1 MIIGIDPGNTG
12 AVSLLLN
19 DNLTI
24 FDIPLKKQMNK
35 KEVDALKLSK
45 FLKPHLKIIRFC
57 IIEEVHSMPR
67 DGVTSAFTFGLHYGK
82 LLGVLD
88 SLDIPTLRVP
98 PNNWKVALGLSSN
111 KKDSLDLAKI
121 TFPEYKE
128 LFLRKRDD
136 GRAESA
142 LIAYY
147 AQKKIMS

>member
-1 MIIGIDPGNTG
+1 MRNMIIGIDPGNTG

-35 KEVDALKLSK
+35 THVLLD
-45 FLKPHLKIIRFC
+45 LKIIRFC

-98 PNNWKVALGLSSN
+98 PNNWKVALGLSTN